1 MAMRRDPMF
10 LTVAL
15 SSAVLFLAAGHAQA
29 QGSRTYVLRSG
40 VVTVAPETRGDVQVL
55 CHGSDFATGG
65 GLVTSASEFH
75 AEKMTVSDSFAISDA
90 SGEGT
95 LDNAGP
101 HGWRVIVFN
110 PLPAETLE
118 SLEVQAFVVCTSASE
133 LTVSATGS
141 GTVSSNE
148 GSIRCPATCT
158 ATYNSG
164 TSVTLTASPDIGSVF
179 GGWSGCDTVADTTC
193 TVIMS
198 AARSVTAAFNAQP

>member
-15 SSAVLFLAAGHAQA
+15 SSALLFLAAGHAQA

-40 VVTVAPETRGDVQVL
+40 VVTV
-55 CHGSDFATGG
+55 
-65 GLVTSASEFH
+65 
-75 AEKMTVSDSFAISDA
+75 
-90 SGEGT
+90 
-95 LDNAGP
+95 
-101 HGWRVIVFN
+101 
-110 PLPAETLE
+110 
-118 SLEVQAFVVCTSASE
+118 
-133 LTVSATGS
+133 SATGS
-141 GTVSSNE
+141 GTVSSSE

-193 TVIMS
+193 TVTMS